1 MRNPCVDIVKGIAI
15 IAVVLVHCKASFPF
29 LGSYTCILGG
39 MWHVPVFFVI
49 AGFFLKEENVLRPV
63 LFVKKKIGSLYFKL
77 LCFYIPAVL
86 LHNVLLNAGLYSVND
101 PDLAG
106 KTMHLYSASNFIL
119 KLIQT
124 IMFAGREPIMGAMW
138 FAYVLFLSLV
148 AYSIISFVIDKFY
161 KEDKYWIV
169 KGLIFFTLAMIS
181 NILSNKY
188 SLTLNRFSNSISA
201 MFLIYLGQL
210 FNVKLKLKFD
220 SLPAFC
226 GAFLLFVHEIIYSG
240 SISLNNNFF
249 HGVFHLACGG
259 GATTYMLMFASKKI
273 STSHFGK
280 ILAIVGKH
288 SFTIMALHLV
298 CFKLCTMILNNLF
311 DYSFPLQYICPY
323 VQENYLCM
331 GAYLLTGTFVPVI
344 LAEIFGKMQ
353 RKIINK

>member
-1 MRNPCVDIVKGIAI
+1 MRNPCVDIVKGFAI

-29 LGSYTCILGG
+29 LGSYACLLGG

-49 AGFFLKEENVLRPV
+49 AGFFLKEENVLQPV
-63 LFVKKKIGSLYFKL
+63 FFIRRKICTLYFKL

-86 LHNVLLNAGLYSVND
+86 LHNVFLNTGLYSAND

-106 KTMHLYSASNFIL
+106 KTMDLYSALDFIL

-148 AYSIISFVIDKFY
+148 GFSIISFVLDKFY
-161 KEDKYWIV
+161 KDDKYWIV
-169 KGLIFFTLAMIS
+169 KGLVFFTLAMIS

-188 SLTLNRFSNSISA
+188 ALTLNRFSNSISA

-210 FNVKLKLKFD
+210 FNVKLKLKFN

-226 GAFLLFVHEIIYSG
+226 GALLLFVHEIVYSG
-240 SISLNNNFF
+240 SISLNINFF

-259 GATTYMLMFASKKI
+259 GATTYMLMFVSQKI
-273 STSHFGK
+273 STSRFGRA
-280 ILAIVGKH
+280 LAIVGKH
-288 SFTIMALHLV
+288 SFSIMALHLV
-298 CFKLCTMILNNLF
+298 CFKLCTVILNNLF
-311 DYSFPLQYICPY
+311 DFSFPLQYICPY
-323 VQENYLCM
+323 VRENYLCLV
-331 GAYLLTGTFVPVI
+331 AYLLTGTFVPVI
-344 LAEIFGKMQ
+344 LAELFENMQ
-353 RKIINK
+353 RKIIKK